1 MSTIPAWNMF
11 RFYPS
16 NDDRYTEAP
25 SKLEAIVRGLGL
37 SVDELDA
44 AMLTSDSFAEG
55 YVIRAVLD
63 TRPEY
68 SAAMA

>member
-1 MSTIPAWNMF
+1 MSTTPWNLF
-11 RFYPS
+11 RFYAG

-25 SKLEAIVRGLGL
+25 TKAEAIARGLGL

-55 YVIRAVLD
+55 YVIRAALD

>member
-1 MSTIPAWNMF
+1 MSTTPWNLF

-25 SKLEAIVRGLGL
+25 TKLDAIARGLGL

-55 YVIRAVLD
+55 YVIRAALD

-68 SAAMA
+68 SASMA

>member
-1 MSTIPAWNMF
+1 MSTTTWNMF

-16 NDDRYTEAP
+16 NEDRYTEAP
-25 SKLEAIVRGLGL
+25 TKTEAIARGLGL
-37 SVDELDA
+37 AVDELDA
-44 AMLTSDSFAEG
+44 AMLTSDNFAEG

-68 SAAMA
+68 SAALA